1 MSTEA
6 AAATDKKDLSFYL
19 SNPDE
24 LGDLSDDEIEA
35 LAQQGESSGDQA
47 ATTEQK
53 TGDTESAAA
62 PGDTAGTEKKEDQQ
76 QHEPGK
82 QPGEA
87 ATETPEGILA
97 RDGKHIIPYSRLE
110 QAEARA
116 RDQARQ
122 IEELQAQ
129 LKGKPDGEAKAG
141 EQQGQQDEL
150 LTDEELDEL
159 ERDLPAMAK
168 VIRAQQAQIKQLTG
182 HVETLNKA
190 HKSQEEVQ
198 VRDAESSWNEA
209 LAKNPKAAYLDQSLS
224 PEVGQRFV
232 NAAAGLY
239 ENWNEMSADDRA
251 AAIVRQYEA
260 VHGEIQVKQVAGSK
274 EGKPTSPA
282 KTPGNKP
289 DVPLSMADIPGGS
302 APPVDEV
309 AALASKSGPELLAQ
323 FDKMTPEQI
332 EAQLN
337 RI

>member
-1 MSTEA
+1 MSNEA
-6 AAATDKKDLSFYL
+6 AATEKKDLSFYL

-24 LGDLSDDEIEA
+24 LGNLSDDEIEA
-35 LAQQGESSGDQA
+35 LAQQGENSGEADPD
-47 ATTEQK
+47 TEQK
-53 TGDTESAAA
+53 GDTESAAA
-62 PGDTAGTEKKEDQQ
+62 PGDTAGAEKKEDQQ
-76 QHEPGK
+76 QPGADK
-82 QPGEA
+82 QPDDD
-87 ATETPEGILA
+87 TETPEGVLA

-116 RDQARQ
+116 REQAKQ

-182 HVETLNKA
+182 QVETLNKA

-198 VRDAESSWNEA
+198 VRDAQASWNEA

-224 PEVGQRFV
+224 PEVGLKFV
-232 NAAAGLY
+232 NATAALY
-239 ENWNEMSADDRA
+239 DNWNNMSDDDRA

-260 VHGEIQVKQVAGSK
+260 VHGEIQVKKVAGQQDK
-274 EGKPTSPA
+274 PA
-282 KTPGNKP
+282 KPAEEPEEKKP
-289 DVPLSMADIPGGS
+289 DVPLSMSGIPGGA
-302 APPVDEV
+302 APPVDEA
-309 AALASKSGPELLAQ
+309 AALAQKSGPELLAH
-323 FDKMTPEQI
+323 FGKMTPEQI

>member
-6 AAATDKKDLSFYL
+6 AAATEKKDLSFYIN
-19 SNPDE
+19 NPDA
-24 LGDLSDDEIEA
+24 LGDMSDDEIEA

-47 ATTEQK
+47 ADTEK
-53 TGDTESAAA
+53 MGDTESAAA
-62 PGDTAGTEKKEDQQ
+62 PGDTAGTEKKDDQQ
-76 QHEPGK
+76 QPEPGK
-82 QPGEA
+82 QPD
-87 ATETPEGILA
+87 ETPEGILA
-97 RDGKHIIPYSRLE
+97 RDGKHIIPYKRLE
-110 QAEARA
+110 DAEARA
-116 RDQARQ
+116 RDQARK

-129 LKGKPDGEAKAG
+129 INGKQATDDGGDKDA
-141 EQQGQQDEL
+141 GQQDDFL
-150 LTDEELDEL
+150 SDEELDEL
-159 ERDLPAMAK
+159 ERDFPAMAK
-168 VIRAQQAQIKQLTG
+168 VIRAQQVQIRQLG
-182 HVETLNKA
+182 GQVDTLSKA

-198 VRDAESSWNEA
+198 TRDAQASWNDA
-209 LAKNPKAAYLDQSLS
+209 LAKNAKAAYLDQTLN

-232 NAAAGLY
+232 NATAGLY

-274 EGKPTSPA
+274 EDKPTSPA

-309 AALASKSGPELLAQ
+309 AALASKSGQELLAQ
-323 FDKMTPEQI
+323 FEKMSPEQI